1 MSLAYIYPANGSQIY
16 YQLSSVAGIHRAG
29 IDTSSKFLKTH
40 FHTLYTYLVCRKY
53 MEQIVHFAQI
63 LVDCECLKPK
73 KQLFLSNQFWII
85 LMKKFQ
91 VIKILA
97 VSSQEPTTLTRWST
111 ECLKNA
117 KLSFVLFIRIGQIQ
131 YSNSNFIIQC
141 V

>member
-1 MSLAYIYPANGSQIY
+1 MFTFNQN
-16 YQLSSVAGIHRAG
+16 Q
-29 IDTSSKFLKTH
+29 
-40 FHTLYTYLVCRKY
+40 TLLNHVELYLVCRKY
-53 MEQIVHFAQI
+53 MEQIVHIAQI

-73 KQLFLSNQFWII
+73 KQLFLGNQFWII

-117 KLSFVLFIRIGQIQ
+117 KLSFVLLGWLKFSITILILSFTVFECVNSIIACFRILQLL
-131 YSNSNFIIQC
+131 SNPLSFERRSYK
-141 V
+141 